1 MQVEIKAKPLGH
13 AFVAYFRGFCLGV
26 WVASAPFV
34 LNLDL
39 AKSGSTS
46 YTLHGDELLSSAEK
60 ASRYYLEAFLI
71 LSLASS
77 YFDRGQPPNYRRR
90 NSVSPPSSGRDRC
103 GSTMP

>member
-1 MQVEIKAKPLGH
+1 MTGSSELLVKIDASWTVNSRFESRKTHIPLG
-13 AFVAYFRGFCLGV
+13 FFQDFRRT
-26 WVASAPFV
+26 
-34 LNLDL
+34 
-39 AKSGSTS
+39 AKNKKEALVFKQG
-46 YTLHGDELLSSAEK
+46 LLCE
-60 ASRYYLEAFLI
+60 I